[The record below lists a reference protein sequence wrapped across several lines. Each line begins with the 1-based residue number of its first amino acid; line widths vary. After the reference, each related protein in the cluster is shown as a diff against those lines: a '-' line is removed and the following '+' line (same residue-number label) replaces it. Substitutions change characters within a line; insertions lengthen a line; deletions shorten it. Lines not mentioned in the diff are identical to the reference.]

1 MANKVRFAFTE
12 VDPSLGALS
21 TLPYLP
27 LTLTYQ
33 NQFLSVSGL
42 LDTGSSVNVL
52 PYEMGLA
59 LGAVWE
65 NQRLPLP
72 LGGNLARFEARALVV
87 KATVEQF
94 PAVDL
99 AFAWTQDKYAPSTQ
113 LNLKKLCMC
122 YTLFKKSLSM
132 ELQRLNKILN

>member
-12 VDPSLGALS
+12 VAPSLGTLS

-33 NQFLSVSGL
+33 SQSLNVSGL

-65 NQRLPLP
+65 NQRLSLP
-72 LGGNLARFEARALVV
+72 LGGNLARFEARALVIE
-87 KATVEQF
+87 ATVEQF
-94 PAVDL
+94 SAVDL
-99 AFAWTQDKYAPSTQ
+99 AFAWTQDKYAP
-113 LNLKKLCMC
+113 LILGHMNFFL
-122 YTLFKKSLSM
+122 LFDVCFYRSDLAFEISQK
-132 ELQRLNKILN
+132 

>member
-12 VDPSLGALS
+12 VDPNLGALS

-33 NQFLSVSGL
+33 SQSLSVSGL

-65 NQRLPLP
+65 NQRLSLP
-72 LGGNLARFEARALVV
+72 LGDNLARFEARALVV
-87 KATVEQF
+87 NATVEQF

-99 AFAWTQDKYAPSTQ
+99 AFAWTQDKYAP
-113 LNLKKLCMC
+113 L
-122 YTLFKKSLSM
+122 
-132 ELQRLNKILN
+132 ILGHMNFFLAFDVCFYRAESAFEISQK